1 MKTCEGYE
9 CFGKFF
15 IGDDRKIATTLFKQL
30 KGSDDADERTVLT
43 MELMETFN
51 DLPLNL
57 HIITCTLEQLAA
69 NTSIITKELFRSHNI
84 HKPG

>member
-1 MKTCEGYE
+1 
-9 CFGKFF
+9 
-15 IGDDRKIATTLFKQL
+15 
-30 KGSDDADERTVLT
+30 
-43 MELMETFN
+43 METFN